1 MLRLLTRFTPV
12 PKAPQNIRIEN
23 VSIALPDSASPM
35 RLRIYRPKSSDS
47 PVPILL
53 WLHGGGY
60 IIGKPEISEAAC
72 IEYVRELGIVIV
84 SVDYRLAPDYP
95 FPTPL
100 EDGYTALKWVHTH
113 AAELGI
119 DTARLAIGGES
130 AGAGLA
136 AALVQLACDRK
147 EFKPVFQLLVYPML
161 DNQTTLR
168 TDLAHNRYLA
178 WDQNSNRYGW
188 ASYLGKKTTAA
199 DIPPYA
205 VPARR
210 EDLAGLPPAWIGVG
224 TLDLFYDE
232 DVTYA
237 QRLKACGVDCELVI
251 VPGAFHGF
259 DVIASPELQVIRDF
273 RTSQIAAM
281 KRHLF

>member
-1 MLRLLTRFTPV
+1 MH
-12 PKAPQNIRIEN
+12 IEN
-23 VSIALPDSASPM
+23 VFIALPDSPKLM

-100 EDGYTALKWVHTH
+100 EDGYTALTWVHDH

-168 TDLAHNRYLA
+168 ADLAHNRYLA
-178 WDQNSNRYGW
+178 WDQSSNRYGW
-188 ASYLGKKTTAA
+188 ASYLGKKTSTA
-199 DIPPYA
+199 DIPTYA

-259 DVIASPELQVIRDF
+259 DVIASSALQVIRDF

-281 KRHLF
+281 KRYLF